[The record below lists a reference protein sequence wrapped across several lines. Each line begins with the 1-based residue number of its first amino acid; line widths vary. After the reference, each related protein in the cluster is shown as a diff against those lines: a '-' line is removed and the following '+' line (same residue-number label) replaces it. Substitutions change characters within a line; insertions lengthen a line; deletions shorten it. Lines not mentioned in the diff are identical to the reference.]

1 MKIRLYILIFLS
13 VISLQLF
20 SQIDIDSISDN
31 SAYKPGEKLVY
42 AVKYGAIKGGE
53 ASMTIDVV
61 PSGDTYYYYVKASA
75 VTTGMATNIATI
87 YDVYESYIDIS
98 SGYPVKSARNIRE
111 NNYTLYNEILFFR
124 KSNYVWSLN
133 SGKHWIPKNALDML
147 SAFYFARRHMFSQN
161 FTQGQTINLTTFFE
175 NKVFPVKIK
184 FKEKEKIRTD
194 FGRITCLKF
203 VPVLEQ
209 NNPFKKENDLQ
220 IWFSDDGNFIPVK
233 IKMKSKIGAFRAKL
247 IYYENLQNPFGGAGN

>member
-1 MKIRLYILIFLS
+1 MNNKYVFIIFLFFIPFRL
-13 VISLQLF
+13 V

-31 SAYKPGEKLVY
+31 SAYKPGEKLIY
-42 AVKYGAIKGGE
+42 AVKYGAVKGGE
-53 ASMTIDVV
+53 ASMTIDIV

-75 VTTGMATNIATI
+75 VTTGMATNFATI
-87 YDVYESYIDIS
+87 YDVYESYINIS

-111 NNYTLYNEILFFR
+111 GNYTLYNEILFFR

-133 SGKHWIPKNALDML
+133 SGKHWIPKDALDML

-161 FTQGQTINLTTFFE
+161 FTVGQTINLTTFFE

-184 FKEKEKIRTD
+184 FKEREKVKTK
-194 FGRITCLKF
+194 FGRIMCLKF

-209 NNPFKKENDLQ
+209 DNPFKKENDLQ
-220 IWFSDDGNFIPVK
+220 IWFSDDGNYIPVK
-233 IKMKSKIGAFRAKL
+233 IKMKSKIGTFKAQL
-247 IYYENLQNPFGGAGN
+247 IYYENLQNPFGIKN